1 MNENSKRDV
10 WFYEELGR
18 FLMTYGWKVTNVNEL
33 RTFSKVSQSPLSRK
47 SSTNEMDFADGST
60 GEVRLEEDV
69 DRRKIT

>member
-1 MNENSKRDV
+1 
-10 WFYEELGR
+10 
-18 FLMTYGWKVTNVNEL
+18 MTYGWKVTNVNEL